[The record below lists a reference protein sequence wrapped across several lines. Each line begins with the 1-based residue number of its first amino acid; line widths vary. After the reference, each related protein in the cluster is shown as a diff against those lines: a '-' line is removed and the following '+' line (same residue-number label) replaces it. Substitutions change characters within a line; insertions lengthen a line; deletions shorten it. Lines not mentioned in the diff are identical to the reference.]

1 MMGGEREEGPFC
13 KAEGREAADSG
24 HWSESVKV
32 RCEIRVK
39 TGLQSSLF
47 LLHL

>member
-1 MMGGEREEGPFC
+1 MVGGEREEGPFC
-13 KAEGREAADSG
+13 KAAGREAADSG

-32 RCEIRVK
+32 WCEMGVK
-39 TGLQSSLF
+39 TGLQSSVF